1 MTEKELRKLHRQDLL
16 ELLVEQSRE
25 ASRLSAA
32 LDEKEQECREI
43 TENNE
48 RLKAKLDEKDAG
60 LAQHTAASGEQLE
73 SLKGKLD
80 EKDAQMEKLKGRLD
94 EKDAQIEKLKP
105 RLDEKDARIEKLTA
119 RLNEKDPRIEKLIG
133 RLNEKDARI
142 GQLTVEIEQYRS
154 GEILGFEGDPSI
166 DEVGQKLNAVLRAA
180 QKAVAQYLDGARAA
194 GSQVAPLPTDMQ
206 GQPSKESL
214 PEPADSRPEPSEEQA
229 GEGQQG
235 QEERI

>member
-1 MTEKELRKLHRQDLL
+1 MTEKQLHKLRRQDLL
-16 ELLVEQSRE
+16 QLLVAQGKE
-25 ASRLSAA
+25 A
-32 LDEKEQECREI
+32 
-43 TENNE
+43 
-48 RLKAKLDEKDAG
+48 
-60 LAQHTAASGEQLE
+60 AQLQA
-73 SLKGKLD
+73 
-80 EKDAQMEKLKGRLD
+80 RLD
-94 EKDAQIEKLKP
+94 EAAEELKNLQDTRTRFIERMDDKDAQIEKLKP

-119 RLNEKDPRIEKLIG
+119 RLNEKDAQIEKLIG

-142 GQLTVEIEQYRS
+142 GQLTAEIEQYRS

-194 GSQVAPLPTDMQ
+194 GSQAAPLPTDMQ

-214 PEPADSRPEPSEEQA
+214 PEPADSRPEPSEERA

>member
-1 MTEKELRKLHRQDLL
+1 MTEKQLHKLRRQDLL
-16 ELLVEQSRE
+16 QLLVAQGKE
-25 ASRLSAA
+25 A
-32 LDEKEQECREI
+32 
-43 TENNE
+43 
-48 RLKAKLDEKDAG
+48 
-60 LAQHTAASGEQLE
+60 AQLQA
-73 SLKGKLD
+73 
-80 EKDAQMEKLKGRLD
+80 RLD
-94 EKDAQIEKLKP
+94 EAAEELKDLQDTRTKFIERMDDKDAQIEKLKP

-119 RLNEKDPRIEKLIG
+119 RLNEKDARIEKLIG

-142 GQLTVEIEQYRS
+142 GQLTAEIEQYRS
-154 GEILGFEGDPSI
+154 GEILGFEGAPSI

-214 PEPADSRPEPSEEQA
+214 PEPADSRPEPSEERA

>member
-1 MTEKELRKLHRQDLL
+1 MTGKELRKLHRQDLL

-94 EKDAQIEKLKP
+94 EKDAQIGKLREQTDRREEK
-105 RLDEKDARIEKLTA
+105 IEKLEA
-119 RLNEKDPRIEKLIG
+119 EMEKL
-133 RLNEKDARI
+133 
-142 GQLTVEIEQYRS
+142 
-154 GEILGFEGDPSI
+154 
-166 DEVGQKLNAVLRAA
+166 RAI
-180 QKAVAQYLDGARAA
+180 KWRE
-194 GSQVAPLPTDMQ
+194 M
-206 GQPSKESL
+206 KESGRPTEL
-214 PEPADSRPEPSEEQA
+214 MSRLKA
-229 GEGQQG
+229 L
-235 QEERI
+235 I

>member
-1 MTEKELRKLHRQDLL
+1 MTEKQLHKLRRQDLL
-16 ELLVEQSRE
+16 QLLVAQGKE
-25 ASRLSAA
+25 A
-32 LDEKEQECREI
+32 
-43 TENNE
+43 
-48 RLKAKLDEKDAG
+48 
-60 LAQHTAASGEQLE
+60 AQLQA
-73 SLKGKLD
+73 
-80 EKDAQMEKLKGRLD
+80 RLD
-94 EKDAQIEKLKP
+94 EAAEELKDLQDTRTKFIERMDDKDAQIEKLKP

-119 RLNEKDPRIEKLIG
+119 RLNEKDARIEKLIG

-214 PEPADSRPEPSEEQA
+214 PEPADSRPEPSEERA

>member
-1 MTEKELRKLHRQDLL
+1 MTEKQLHKLRRQDLL
-16 ELLVEQSRE
+16 QLLVAQGKE
-25 ASRLSAA
+25 A
-32 LDEKEQECREI
+32 
-43 TENNE
+43 
-48 RLKAKLDEKDAG
+48 
-60 LAQHTAASGEQLE
+60 AQLQA
-73 SLKGKLD
+73 
-80 EKDAQMEKLKGRLD
+80 RLD
-94 EKDAQIEKLKP
+94 EAAEELKDLQDTRTKFIERMDDKDAQIEKLKP

-119 RLNEKDPRIEKLIG
+119 RLNEKDARREKLIG

-142 GQLTVEIEQYRS
+142 GQLTAEIEQYRS

-214 PEPADSRPEPSEEQA
+214 PEPADSRPEPSEERA

>member
-1 MTEKELRKLHRQDLL
+1 MTEKQLHKLRRQDLL
-16 ELLVEQSRE
+16 QLLVAQGKE
-25 ASRLSAA
+25 A
-32 LDEKEQECREI
+32 
-43 TENNE
+43 
-48 RLKAKLDEKDAG
+48 
-60 LAQHTAASGEQLE
+60 AQLQA
-73 SLKGKLD
+73 
-80 EKDAQMEKLKGRLD
+80 RLD
-94 EKDAQIEKLKP
+94 EAAEELKNLQDTRTKFIERMDDKDAQIEKLKP
-105 RLDEKDARIEKLTA
+105 RLDEKDAQIEKLTA
-119 RLNEKDPRIEKLIG
+119 RLNEKDARIEKLIG

-142 GQLTVEIEQYRS
+142 GQLTAEIEQYRS

-214 PEPADSRPEPSEEQA
+214 PEPADSRPEPSEERA

>member
-1 MTEKELRKLHRQDLL
+1 MTEKQLHKLRRQDLL
-16 ELLVEQSRE
+16 QLLVAQGKE
-25 ASRLSAA
+25 AAQLQAR
-32 LDEKEQECREI
+32 LDEAAEELKDLQDTRTKFI
-43 TENNE
+43 E
-48 RLKAKLDEKDAG
+48 RMDD
-60 LAQHTAASGEQLE
+60 
-73 SLKGKLD
+73 
-80 EKDAQMEKLKGRLD
+80 KDAQ
-94 EKDAQIEKLKP
+94 
-105 RLDEKDARIEKLTA
+105 IEKLTA
-119 RLNEKDPRIEKLIG
+119 RLNEKDARIEKLIG

-142 GQLTVEIEQYRS
+142 GRLTAEIEQYRS

-214 PEPADSRPEPSEEQA
+214 PEPADSRPEPSEERA

>member
-1 MTEKELRKLHRQDLL
+1 MTEKQLHKLRRQDLL
-16 ELLVEQSRE
+16 QLLVAQGKE
-25 ASRLSAA
+25 A
-32 LDEKEQECREI
+32 
-43 TENNE
+43 
-48 RLKAKLDEKDAG
+48 
-60 LAQHTAASGEQLE
+60 AQLQA
-73 SLKGKLD
+73 
-80 EKDAQMEKLKGRLD
+80 RLD
-94 EKDAQIEKLKP
+94 EAAEELKDLQDTRTKFIERMDDKDAQIEKLKP
-105 RLDEKDARIEKLTA
+105 RLDEKDAQIEKLTA
-119 RLNEKDPRIEKLIG
+119 RLNEKDARIEKLIG

-142 GQLTVEIEQYRS
+142 GRLTAEIEQYRS

-214 PEPADSRPEPSEEQA
+214 PEPADSRPEPSEERA

>member
-1 MTEKELRKLHRQDLL
+1 MTEKQLHKLRRQDLL
-16 ELLVEQSRE
+16 QLLVAQGKE
-25 ASRLSAA
+25 A
-32 LDEKEQECREI
+32 
-43 TENNE
+43 
-48 RLKAKLDEKDAG
+48 
-60 LAQHTAASGEQLE
+60 AQLQA
-73 SLKGKLD
+73 
-80 EKDAQMEKLKGRLD
+80 RLD
-94 EKDAQIEKLKP
+94 EAAEELKNLQDTRTRFIERMDDKDAQIEKLKP

-119 RLNEKDPRIEKLIG
+119 RLNEKDAQIEKLIG

-142 GQLTVEIEQYRS
+142 GRLTVEIEQYRS

-180 QKAVAQYLDGARAA
+180 QKAVAQYLDCARAA
-194 GSQVAPLPTDMQ
+194 GNQAALLPTDMQ

>member
-1 MTEKELRKLHRQDLL
+1 MTEKQLHKLRRQDLL
-16 ELLVEQSRE
+16 QLLVAQGKE
-25 ASRLSAA
+25 A
-32 LDEKEQECREI
+32 
-43 TENNE
+43 
-48 RLKAKLDEKDAG
+48 
-60 LAQHTAASGEQLE
+60 AQLQA
-73 SLKGKLD
+73 
-80 EKDAQMEKLKGRLD
+80 RLD
-94 EKDAQIEKLKP
+94 EAAEELKDLQDTRTKFIERMDDKDAQIEKLKP

-119 RLNEKDPRIEKLIG
+119 RLNEKDARIEKLIG

-142 GQLTVEIEQYRS
+142 GQLTAEIEQYRS

>member
-1 MTEKELRKLHRQDLL
+1 MTEKQLHKLRRQDLL
-16 ELLVEQSRE
+16 QLLVAQGKE
-25 ASRLSAA
+25 A
-32 LDEKEQECREI
+32 
-43 TENNE
+43 
-48 RLKAKLDEKDAG
+48 
-60 LAQHTAASGEQLE
+60 AQLQA
-73 SLKGKLD
+73 
-80 EKDAQMEKLKGRLD
+80 RLD
-94 EKDAQIEKLKP
+94 EAAEELKDLQDTRTKFIERMDDKDAQIEKLKP
-105 RLDEKDARIEKLTA
+105 RLDEKDAQIEKLTA
-119 RLNEKDPRIEKLIG
+119 RLNEKDARIEKLIG
-133 RLNEKDARI
+133 RLNEKDAWI
-142 GQLTVEIEQYRS
+142 GQLTAEIEQYRS

-214 PEPADSRPEPSEEQA
+214 PEPADSWPEPSEERA

>member
-1 MTEKELRKLHRQDLL
+1 MTEKQLHKLRRQDLL
-16 ELLVEQSRE
+16 QLLVAQGKE
-25 ASRLSAA
+25 A
-32 LDEKEQECREI
+32 
-43 TENNE
+43 
-48 RLKAKLDEKDAG
+48 
-60 LAQHTAASGEQLE
+60 AQLQA
-73 SLKGKLD
+73 
-80 EKDAQMEKLKGRLD
+80 RLD
-94 EKDAQIEKLKP
+94 EAAEELKDLQDTRTRFIERMDDKDAQIEKLKP

-119 RLNEKDPRIEKLIG
+119 RLNEKDARIEKLIG

-142 GQLTVEIEQYRS
+142 GQLTAEIEQYRS

-214 PEPADSRPEPSEEQA
+214 PEPADSRPEPSEERA

>member
-94 EKDAQIEKLKP
+94 EKDAQIEKL
-105 RLDEKDARIEKLTA
+105 REQTDRREEKIEKLEA
-119 RLNEKDPRIEKLIG
+119 EMEKLRAIKWK
-133 RLNEKDARI
+133 EMK
-142 GQLTVEIEQYRS
+142 ES
-154 GEILGFEGDPSI
+154 G
-166 DEVGQKLNAVLRAA
+166 
-180 QKAVAQYLDGARAA
+180 
-194 GSQVAPLPTDMQ
+194 LPTELM
-206 GQPSKESL
+206 
-214 PEPADSRPEPSEEQA
+214 SRLKA
-229 GEGQQG
+229 L
-235 QEERI
+235 I

>member
-1 MTEKELRKLHRQDLL
+1 MTEKQLHKLRRQDLL
-16 ELLVEQSRE
+16 QLLVAQGKE
-25 ASRLSAA
+25 A
-32 LDEKEQECREI
+32 
-43 TENNE
+43 
-48 RLKAKLDEKDAG
+48 
-60 LAQHTAASGEQLE
+60 AQLQA
-73 SLKGKLD
+73 
-80 EKDAQMEKLKGRLD
+80 RLD
-94 EKDAQIEKLKP
+94 EAAEELKDLQDTRTRFIERMDDKDAQIEKLKP
-105 RLDEKDARIEKLTA
+105 RLDEKDAQIEKLTA
-119 RLNEKDPRIEKLIG
+119 RLNEKDARIEKLIG

-142 GQLTVEIEQYRS
+142 GRLTAEIEQYRS

-214 PEPADSRPEPSEEQA
+214 PEPADSRPEPSEERA

>member
-1 MTEKELRKLHRQDLL
+1 MTEKQLHKLRRQDLL
-16 ELLVEQSRE
+16 QLLVAQGKE
-25 ASRLSAA
+25 A
-32 LDEKEQECREI
+32 
-43 TENNE
+43 
-48 RLKAKLDEKDAG
+48 
-60 LAQHTAASGEQLE
+60 AQLQA
-73 SLKGKLD
+73 
-80 EKDAQMEKLKGRLD
+80 RLD
-94 EKDAQIEKLKP
+94 EAAEELKDLQDTRTKFIERMDDKDAQIEKLKP
-105 RLDEKDARIEKLTA
+105 RLDEKDAQIEKLTA
-119 RLNEKDPRIEKLIG
+119 RLNEKDARIEKLIG

-142 GQLTVEIEQYRS
+142 GQLTAEIEQYRS

-214 PEPADSRPEPSEEQA
+214 PEPADSRPEPSEERA

>member
-1 MTEKELRKLHRQDLL
+1 MTEKQLHKLRRQDLL
-16 ELLVEQSRE
+16 QLLVAQGKE
-25 ASRLSAA
+25 A
-32 LDEKEQECREI
+32 
-43 TENNE
+43 
-48 RLKAKLDEKDAG
+48 
-60 LAQHTAASGEQLE
+60 AQLQA
-73 SLKGKLD
+73 
-80 EKDAQMEKLKGRLD
+80 RLD
-94 EKDAQIEKLKP
+94 EAAEELKDLQDTRTKFIERMDDKDAQIEKLKP

-119 RLNEKDPRIEKLIG
+119 RLNEKDARIEKLIG

-142 GQLTVEIEQYRS
+142 GQLTAEIEQYRS

-214 PEPADSRPEPSEEQA
+214 PEPADSRPEPSEERA

>member
-1 MTEKELRKLHRQDLL
+1 MTEKQLHKLRRQDLL
-16 ELLVEQSRE
+16 QLLVAQGKE
-25 ASRLSAA
+25 A
-32 LDEKEQECREI
+32 
-43 TENNE
+43 
-48 RLKAKLDEKDAG
+48 
-60 LAQHTAASGEQLE
+60 AQLQA
-73 SLKGKLD
+73 
-80 EKDAQMEKLKGRLD
+80 RLD
-94 EKDAQIEKLKP
+94 EAAEELKDLQDTRTKFIERMDDKDAQIEKLKP

-119 RLNEKDPRIEKLIG
+119 RLNEKDARIEKLIG
-133 RLNEKDARI
+133 RLNEKDAWI
-142 GQLTVEIEQYRS
+142 GQLTAEIEQYRS

-214 PEPADSRPEPSEEQA
+214 PEPADSWPEPSEERA

>member
-94 EKDAQIEKLKP
+94 EKDAQIEKL
-105 RLDEKDARIEKLTA
+105 REQTDRREEKIEKLEA
-119 RLNEKDPRIEKLIG
+119 EMEKLRAIKW
-133 RLNEKDARI
+133 REMK
-142 GQLTVEIEQYRS
+142 ES
-154 GEILGFEGDPSI
+154 G
-166 DEVGQKLNAVLRAA
+166 
-180 QKAVAQYLDGARAA
+180 
-194 GSQVAPLPTDMQ
+194 LPTELM
-206 GQPSKESL
+206 
-214 PEPADSRPEPSEEQA
+214 SRLKA
-229 GEGQQG
+229 L
-235 QEERI
+235 I

>member
-80 EKDAQMEKLKGRLD
+80 EKDAQIEKLKGRLD
-94 EKDAQIEKLKP
+94 EKDAQIGKLREQTDRREEK
-105 RLDEKDARIEKLTA
+105 IEKLEA
-119 RLNEKDPRIEKLIG
+119 EMEKLRAIKWK
-133 RLNEKDARI
+133 EMK
-142 GQLTVEIEQYRS
+142 ES
-154 GEILGFEGDPSI
+154 G
-166 DEVGQKLNAVLRAA
+166 
-180 QKAVAQYLDGARAA
+180 
-194 GSQVAPLPTDMQ
+194 LPTELM
-206 GQPSKESL
+206 
-214 PEPADSRPEPSEEQA
+214 SRLKA
-229 GEGQQG
+229 L
-235 QEERI
+235 I

>member
-1 MTEKELRKLHRQDLL
+1 MTEKQLHKLRRQDLL
-16 ELLVEQSRE
+16 QLLVAQGKE
-25 ASRLSAA
+25 A
-32 LDEKEQECREI
+32 
-43 TENNE
+43 
-48 RLKAKLDEKDAG
+48 
-60 LAQHTAASGEQLE
+60 AQLQA
-73 SLKGKLD
+73 
-80 EKDAQMEKLKGRLD
+80 RLD
-94 EKDAQIEKLKP
+94 EAAEELKDLQDTRTRFIERMDDKDAQIEKLKP
-105 RLDEKDARIEKLTA
+105 RLDEKDAQIEKLTA
-119 RLNEKDPRIEKLIG
+119 RLNEKDARIEKLIG

-142 GQLTVEIEQYRS
+142 GRLTAEIEQYRS

-214 PEPADSRPEPSEEQA
+214 PEPADSWPEPSEERA

>member
-1 MTEKELRKLHRQDLL
+1 MTEKQLHKLRRQDLL
-16 ELLVEQSRE
+16 QLLVAQGKE
-25 ASRLSAA
+25 A
-32 LDEKEQECREI
+32 
-43 TENNE
+43 
-48 RLKAKLDEKDAG
+48 
-60 LAQHTAASGEQLE
+60 AQLQA
-73 SLKGKLD
+73 
-80 EKDAQMEKLKGRLD
+80 RLD
-94 EKDAQIEKLKP
+94 EAAEELKDLQDTRTRFIERMDDKDAQIEKLKP
-105 RLDEKDARIEKLTA
+105 RLDEKDAQIEKLTA
-119 RLNEKDPRIEKLIG
+119 RLNEKDARIEKLIG

-142 GQLTVEIEQYRS
+142 GQLTAEIEQYRS

-214 PEPADSRPEPSEEQA
+214 PEPADSRPEPSEERA

>member
-1 MTEKELRKLHRQDLL
+1 MTEKQLHKLRRQDLL
-16 ELLVEQSRE
+16 QLLVAQGKE
-25 ASRLSAA
+25 A
-32 LDEKEQECREI
+32 
-43 TENNE
+43 
-48 RLKAKLDEKDAG
+48 
-60 LAQHTAASGEQLE
+60 AQLQA
-73 SLKGKLD
+73 
-80 EKDAQMEKLKGRLD
+80 RLD
-94 EKDAQIEKLKP
+94 EAAEELKDLQDTRTKFIERMDDKDAQIEKLKP

-142 GQLTVEIEQYRS
+142 GRLTAEIEQYRS

>member
-1 MTEKELRKLHRQDLL
+1 MTGKELRKLHRQDLL

-94 EKDAQIEKLKP
+94 EKDAQIGKLREQTDRREEK
-105 RLDEKDARIEKLTA
+105 IEKLEA
-119 RLNEKDPRIEKLIG
+119 EMEKLRAIKW
-133 RLNEKDARI
+133 REMK
-142 GQLTVEIEQYRS
+142 ES
-154 GEILGFEGDPSI
+154 G
-166 DEVGQKLNAVLRAA
+166 
-180 QKAVAQYLDGARAA
+180 
-194 GSQVAPLPTDMQ
+194 LPTELM
-206 GQPSKESL
+206 
-214 PEPADSRPEPSEEQA
+214 SRLKA
-229 GEGQQG
+229 L
-235 QEERI
+235 I

>member
-1 MTEKELRKLHRQDLL
+1 MTEKQLHKLRRQDLL
-16 ELLVEQSRE
+16 QLLVAQGKE
-25 ASRLSAA
+25 A
-32 LDEKEQECREI
+32 
-43 TENNE
+43 
-48 RLKAKLDEKDAG
+48 
-60 LAQHTAASGEQLE
+60 AQLQA
-73 SLKGKLD
+73 
-80 EKDAQMEKLKGRLD
+80 RLD
-94 EKDAQIEKLKP
+94 EAAEELKDLQDTRTKFIERMDDKDAQIEKLKP

-119 RLNEKDPRIEKLIG
+119 RLNEKDARIEKLIG

-142 GQLTVEIEQYRS
+142 GQLTAEIEQYRS

-214 PEPADSRPEPSEEQA
+214 PEPADSWPEPSEERA

>member
-1 MTEKELRKLHRQDLL
+1 MTEKQLHKLRRQDLL
-16 ELLVEQSRE
+16 QLLVAQGKE
-25 ASRLSAA
+25 A
-32 LDEKEQECREI
+32 
-43 TENNE
+43 
-48 RLKAKLDEKDAG
+48 
-60 LAQHTAASGEQLE
+60 AQLQA
-73 SLKGKLD
+73 
-80 EKDAQMEKLKGRLD
+80 RLD
-94 EKDAQIEKLKP
+94 EAAEELKNLQDTRTKFIERMDDKDAQIEKLKP

-119 RLNEKDPRIEKLIG
+119 RLNEKDAQIGKLIG

-142 GQLTVEIEQYRS
+142 GQLTAEIEQYRS

-214 PEPADSRPEPSEEQA
+214 PEPADSRPEPSEERA

>member
-1 MTEKELRKLHRQDLL
+1 MTEKQLHKLSRQDLL
-16 ELLVEQSRE
+16 QLLVAQGKE
-25 ASRLSAA
+25 A
-32 LDEKEQECREI
+32 
-43 TENNE
+43 
-48 RLKAKLDEKDAG
+48 
-60 LAQHTAASGEQLE
+60 AQLHA
-73 SLKGKLD
+73 
-80 EKDAQMEKLKGRLD
+80 RLD
-94 EKDAQIEKLKP
+94 EAAEELKDLQDTRTKFIERMDDKDAQIEKLKP

-119 RLNEKDPRIEKLIG
+119 RLNEKDARIEKLIG

-142 GQLTVEIEQYRS
+142 GQLTAEIEQYRS

-214 PEPADSRPEPSEEQA
+214 PEPADSRPEPSEERA

>member
-94 EKDAQIEKLKP
+94 EKDAELAQQ
-105 RLDEKDARIEKLTA
+105 TA
-119 RLNEKDPRIEKLIG
+119 VR
-133 RLNEKDARI
+133 
-142 GQLTVEIEQYRS
+142 
-154 GEILGFEGDPSI
+154 
-166 DEVGQKLNAVLRAA
+166 
-180 QKAVAQYLDGARAA
+180 
-194 GSQVAPLPTDMQ
+194 
-206 GQPSKESL
+206 
-214 PEPADSRPEPSEEQA
+214 EEQF
-229 GEGQQG
+229 QS
-235 QEERI
+235 